1 MLRVARKL
9 VLFGATIA
17 VLGSTGVVA
26 PLKSAEFNMRMHSFI
41 PPVANP
47 AKTWL
52 IPWVKKINKASG
64 GRINIKPFWKMQLG
78 GKPQALLDQAR
89 DGVVDIVWT
98 LPGFTTGR
106 MPKAEIFELPFLHK
120 DALSTT
126 LALQD
131 YQAKHLREE
140 TAPWHVLLMHS
151 HAGVLFMTKTPISK
165 MSDLKGMKMRG
176 ANRTSVLL
184 LQALGADGIATPLG
198 RVPPM
203 MSKGVINGV
212 LLPYEIAPAVKMQE
226 LGKYFT
232 DLATPS
238 PRLNTAVFT
247 MLMNKKSY
255 AKLPADLKKVIDDNS
270 GRNIAAAAGKNWDA
284 IEAPGKRVMQSKKKN
299 QFSTLNATES
309 DKIRKVSQGVYDL
322 VIAELKSKHKI
333 NNGQELIDDARSMI
347 AKYSK

>member
-1 MLRVARKL
+1 MFKLLFISIKLTL
-9 VLFGATIA
+9 VLSAFLL
-17 VLGSTGVVA
+17 LGQTNL
-26 PLKSAEFNMRMHSFI
+26 LKAAEYNLRMHSFI

-52 IPWVKKINKASG
+52 IPWAKKINKESG

-78 GKPQALLDQAR
+78 GAPQSLMNQAR

-98 LPGFTTGR
+98 LPGFTNGR
-106 MPKAEIFELPFLHK
+106 MPRAEIFELPFLHK
-120 DALSTT
+120 NALSTT

-131 YQAKHLREE
+131 YKDKHLSNE
-140 TAPWHVLLMHS
+140 TAPWQVLLMHA
-151 HAGVLFMTKTPISK
+151 HGGVLFMTKTPITK

-212 LLPYEIAPAVKMQE
+212 LLPYEIAPAVKMHE

-232 DLATPS
+232 ELAAPA

-247 MLMNKKSY
+247 LLMNKKSY
-255 AKLPADLKKVIDDNS
+255 AKLPSDLKKILDNNS
-270 GRNIAAAAGKNWDA
+270 GRNVAEAAGKNWDA
-284 IEAPGKRVMQSKKKN
+284 LEPRGKGVMKSKKKN
-299 QFSTLNATES
+299 KFSTLSATES
-309 DKIRKVSQGVYDL
+309 DKIRKVSQSVYNL
-322 VIAELKSKHKI
+322 VIKELKNKHNV
-333 NNGQELIDDARSMI
+333 NNGQELINDARAMI

>member
-1 MLRVARKL
+1 MLRIARKL

-17 VLGSTGVVA
+17 VLGSTGMVA

-64 GRINIKPFWKMQLG
+64 GRLNIKPFWKMQLG

-131 YQAKHLREE
+131 YQAKHLSKE

>member
-1 MLRVARKL
+1 MYKKAL
-9 VLFGATIA
+9 VIA
-17 VLGSTGVVA
+17 LAVTALLGISTNSNIVNA
-26 PLKSAEFNMRMHSFI
+26 AEFNMRMHSFI

-52 IPWVKKINKASG
+52 IPWAKKINKDSG

-106 MPKAEIFELPFLHK
+106 MPRAEIFELPFLHK

-131 YQAKHLREE
+131 YQAKHLGNE
-140 TAPWHVLLMHS
+140 TAPWHVLLMHA

-165 MSDLKGMKMRG
+165 MEDLKGMKMRG

-198 RVPPM
+198 RIPPM
-203 MSKGVINGV
+203 MSKGVIDGV
-212 LLPYEIAPAVKMQE
+212 LLPYEISPAVKMHE

-247 MLMNKKSY
+247 LLMNKKSY

-270 GRNIAAAAGKNWDA
+270 GRNVAAAAGKNWEA
-284 IEAPGKRVMQSKKKN
+284 IEAPSKKLMQSKKKN
-299 QFSTLNATES
+299 KFSTLSATES
-309 DKIRKVSQGVYDL
+309 DKIRKVSQVVYEQ
-322 VIAELKSKHKI
+322 VIAELKSKHNV

>member
-131 YQAKHLREE
+131 YQAKHLRKE

-270 GRNIAAAAGKNWDA
+270 GRNIAAAAGENWDA

-333 NNGQELIDDARSMI
+333 NNGQELINDARSMI

>member
-1 MLRVARKL
+1 MSKRVPSLSLAGAAL
-9 VLFGATIA
+9 VIS
-17 VLGSTGVVA
+17 LGISSINPTYA
-26 PLKSAEFNMRMHSFI
+26 AEFNMRMHSFI

-52 IPWVKKINKASG
+52 IPWAKKINKDSG

-106 MPKAEIFELPFLHK
+106 MPRAEIFELPFLHK

-131 YQAKHLREE
+131 YQAKHLGNE
-140 TAPWHVLLMHS
+140 TAPWHVLLMHA

-165 MSDLKGMKMRG
+165 MEDLKGMKMRG

-198 RVPPM
+198 RIPPM
-203 MSKGVINGV
+203 MSKGVIDGV
-212 LLPYEIAPAVKMQE
+212 LLPYEISPAVKMHE

-247 MLMNKKSY
+247 LLMNKKSY

-270 GRNIAAAAGKNWDA
+270 GRNVAAAAGKNWEA
-284 IEAPGKRVMQSKKKN
+284 IEAPSKKLMQSKKKN
-299 QFSTLNATES
+299 KFSTLSATES
-309 DKIRKVSQGVYDL
+309 DKIRKVSQVVYEQ
-322 VIAELKSKHKI
+322 VIAELKSKHNV

>member
-17 VLGSTGVVA
+17 VLGSAGVVA

-131 YQAKHLREE
+131 YQAKHLRKE

-270 GRNIAAAAGKNWDA
+270 GRNIAAAAGENWDA

-333 NNGQELIDDARSMI
+333 NNGQELINDARSMI

>member
-1 MLRVARKL
+1 MYKKAL
-9 VLFGATIA
+9 VIA
-17 VLGSTGVVA
+17 LAVTALLGISTNSNIVNA
-26 PLKSAEFNMRMHSFI
+26 AEFNMRMHSFI

-52 IPWVKKINKASG
+52 IPWAKKINKDSG

-106 MPKAEIFELPFLHK
+106 MPRAEIFELPFLHK

-131 YQAKHLREE
+131 YQAKHLGKE
-140 TAPWHVLLMHS
+140 TAPWHVLLMHA

-165 MSDLKGMKMRG
+165 MEDLKGMKMRG

-198 RVPPM
+198 RIPPM
-203 MSKGVINGV
+203 MSKGVIDGV
-212 LLPYEIAPAVKMQE
+212 LLPYEISPAVKMHE

-247 MLMNKKSY
+247 LLMNKKSY

-270 GRNIAAAAGKNWDA
+270 GRNVAAAAGKNWEA
-284 IEAPGKRVMQSKKKN
+284 IEAPSKKLMQSKKKN
-299 QFSTLNATES
+299 KFSTLSATES
-309 DKIRKVSQGVYDL
+309 DKIRKVSQVVYEQ
-322 VIAELKSKHKI
+322 VIAELKSKHNV

>member
-17 VLGSTGVVA
+17 VLGSTGIVA

-131 YQAKHLREE
+131 YQAKHLRKE

>member
-1 MLRVARKL
+1 MLRTSVKL
-9 VLFGATIA
+9 FAAATALTITLGA
-17 VLGSTGVVA
+17 GSIK
-26 PLKSAEFNMRMHSFI
+26 PIKSAEFNLRMHSFI

-52 IPWVKKINKASG
+52 IPWAKKIKKASG
-64 GRINIKPFWKMQLG
+64 GRINIKTFWKMQLG

-106 MPKAEIFELPFLHK
+106 MPRAEIFELPFLHK
-120 DALSTT
+120 NALSTT

-131 YQAKHLREE
+131 YQAKHLVKE

-151 HAGVLFMTKTPISK
+151 HAGVLFMTKTPILK
-165 MSDLKGMKMRG
+165 MADLKGMKMRG

-212 LLPYEIAPAVKMQE
+212 LLPYEIAPAVKMHE

-232 DLATPS
+232 DLAAPS

-255 AKLPADLKKVIDDNS
+255 AKLPGDLKRVIDSNS
-270 GRNIAAAAGKNWDA
+270 GRNVAAAAGKNWDNL
-284 IEAPGKRVMQSKKKN
+284 EPRGKGVMKSKKKN
-299 QFSTLNATES
+299 KFSTLSATES
-309 DKIRKVSQGVYDL
+309 DKIKKVSQVVYEQ
-322 VIAELKSKHKI
+322 VIAELKNKHNV
-333 NNGQELIDDARSMI
+333 NNGQELIDDARAMI

>member
-1 MLRVARKL
+1 MLKRLYKSVMI
-9 VLFGATIA
+9 GAAIA
-17 VLGSTGVVA
+17 IFVSTGTVA
-26 PLKSAEFNMRMHSFI
+26 PLKSAEYNLRMHSFI

-52 IPWVKKINKASG
+52 IPWAKKINKASG

-120 DALSTT
+120 NALSTT

-131 YQAKHLREE
+131 YQEKHLSKE
-140 TAPWHVLLMHS
+140 TAPWHVLLMHA
-151 HAGVLFMTKTPISK
+151 HEGVLFMTKTPISK

-198 RVPPM
+198 RVPSM

-212 LLPYEIAPAVKMQE
+212 LLPYEIAPAVKMHE

-232 DLATPS
+232 DLAAPS

-255 AKLPADLKKVIDDNS
+255 AKLPADLKRVIDDNS
-270 GRNIAAAAGKNWDA
+270 GRNIAAAAGKNWEA
-284 IEAPGKRVMQSKKKN
+284 IEAPSKKVMQSKKKN
-299 QFSTLNATES
+299 RFSTLNATES
-309 DKIRKVSQGVYDL
+309 DKIRKVSQGVYEV

-333 NNGQELIDDARSMI
+333 SNGQELINDARAMI